1 MVNEDLF
8 NPELF
13 HDPIDLRNTKRED
26 LLSFYEKMMGIRLAE
41 EKLADEIINN
51 NIKCPVHLS
60 IGQESI
66 ATGISHSLDLKVDKA
81 FGNHRSHSH
90 FLSMGGTFHSLFS
103 ECLGKVTGSS
113 KGMGGSMHL
122 YGEEFGFMGSVP
134 IVSGTIPLAVG
145 AGFALKYNNVKG
157 IGIAYFGDGACEE
170 GILHESLNLA
180 AVMDIPVLFVCEN
193 NLYSSHLFIDERQ
206 KKKSVSRFAEA
217 AGVQS
222 IVIDGNDVCL
232 VADTMQ
238 KARKEMLNSNKP
250 FFLECITYR
259 WRGHV
264 GPSED
269 NDVGVDRKGNLSTWK
284 KRDPIHRLTC
294 SAINNKI
301 LKQSEFDE
309 INNKIRLDIETSWN
323 QALSDPYPSK
333 SQLLNTVYKSS

>member
-1 MVNEDLF
+1 MVNESLF
-8 NPELF
+8 DPDLF
-13 HDPIDLRNTKRED
+13 HDPLDLSHVKKED
-26 LLSFYEKMMGIRLAE
+26 VISFYKTMMSIRLAE
-41 EKLADEIINN
+41 EKLADEIINK

-60 IGQESI
+60 IGQEAI
-66 ATGISHSLDLKVDKA
+66 ATGVSSALNLKFDKA

-90 FLSMGGTFHSLFS
+90 FLSMGGSFHSLFS

-122 YGEEFGFMGSVP
+122 YGEGFGFMGSVP

-145 AGFALKYNNVKG
+145 AGFALKYNKIKG
-157 IGIAYFGDGACEE
+157 IGVAYFGDGACEE

-206 KKKSVSRFAEA
+206 KNKSVSRFANA
-217 AGVQS
+217 AGVEFR
-222 IVIDGNDVCL
+222 VIDGNDVCL
-232 VADTMQ
+232 IAKTMHD
-238 KARKEMLNSNKP
+238 ARKEMIKSNKP

-269 NDVGVDRKGNLSTWK
+269 NDVGVDRKGNLDVWK
-284 KRDPIHRLTC
+284 KRDPIERLVK
-294 SAINNKI
+294 AALNNE
-301 LKQSEFDE
+301 LFSETDFAE
-309 INNKIRLDIETSWN
+309 INSEIKTDIERSWK
-323 QALSDPYPSK
+323 QALKDPFPK
-333 SQLLNTVYKSS
+333 ETQLLDTVYKKS